1 MLSST
6 DYLQANIYKVS
17 HRRTHTSEDWTAPI
31 LMASSDNLQIRDSN
45 RTFLWELDL
54 LAVTTTQYFYIIE
67 LNNISSVD
75 VYYSK
80 VLLKFMSTKLFELIG
95 LS

>member
-1 MLSST
+1 
-6 DYLQANIYKVS
+6 
-17 HRRTHTSEDWTAPI
+17 
-31 LMASSDNLQIRDSN
+31 
-45 RTFLWELDL
+45 LWELDL
-54 LAVTTTQYFYIIE
+54 IAEETTQYYYVLE
-67 LNNISSVD
+67 LNNIGSVN